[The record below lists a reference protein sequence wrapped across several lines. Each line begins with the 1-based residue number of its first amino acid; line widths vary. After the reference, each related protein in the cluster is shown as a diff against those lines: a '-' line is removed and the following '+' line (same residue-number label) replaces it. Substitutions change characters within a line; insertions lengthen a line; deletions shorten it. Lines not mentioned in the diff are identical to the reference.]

1 MGNIADLFS
10 RNKDYHTWKIQN
22 RETASNPVYSYV
34 NLDGTGKLLD
44 LLREENGQEKVRDVI
59 DKEITSKYINGQDA
73 VEEKV
78 ERGKFKAIRKSV
90 SALSLTKNSK
100 LEDLAKQIPTKQCWL
115 TNKRGGV
122 GETPFHLCFLKGTPE
137 HLEIARIFL
146 EVHPSMV
153 NDVYLED
160 EYRGESGLHLA
171 IAKGNLTAV
180 MLLVE
185 NGADVNQ
192 RATGEFFQPEDVK
205 QGKDRKQTNYEGYAY
220 YGEYPLS
227 FAACFQHT
235 DIYDYLIE
243 HDANPNNKDEFGNTV
258 LHMAVIYNQPKI
270 FRHAVKHWFKKAAE
284 FKNEAGL
291 TPLTLASK
299 LGRPEIFQEMLEIS
313 STRKWKYGNISCL
326 QYPLV
331 ALDSVGPYGKIDW
344 ESALMTIL
352 DGETDEHA
360 EMLEGPVMS
369 QLLREKWKTYA
380 ERRFWVRMVIAVIHL
395 ITITVAVYTRPDHDD
410 LLNLSG
416 SINVIRLIA
425 ESIMC
430 TMCVFSLVMEVKVVV
445 DLGLRSYI
453 RNCKYAPDNTIYT
466 LSCVLILICIPLRFT
481 RSVDAEEILLIIAV
495 PGTFCILLFFARGST
510 ITGPFVIMVYK
521 MLTRDM
527 VRFGIVYFFFC
538 VGFGL
543 GFSLLYRD
551 MKDQSIRQTSNT
563 ENKQF
568 ALERFSTWYE
578 TVMTLF
584 QMTFGEFKYEI
595 FNEAR
600 SPAITK
606 LIFAAFIILVPILL
620 LNMLIAMMGNTYHK
634 IRVKAEK
641 EWRKQ
646 RAKIIIVL
654 ERSFTRA
661 QLVVK
666 RDEYSDGCGSLVVI
680 RSGKDT
686 IENESKTII
695 DQDINR
701 YRQQEY
707 NKYKKRTTPSSTTRV
722 KPIINNHWSENT
734 YGINLNKNYIRMSY
748 V

>member
-1 MGNIADLFS
+1 MI
-10 RNKDYHTWKIQN
+10 
-22 RETASNPVYSYV
+22 V
-34 NLDGTGKLLD
+34 
-44 LLREENGQEKVRDVI
+44 
-59 DKEITSKYINGQDA
+59 DKITSEYIVGQDTT
-73 VEEKV
+73 EE
-78 ERGKFKAIRKSV
+78 ERELGQFRVISAAIQRSV
-90 SALSLTKNSK
+90 SALSLSK
-100 LEDLAKQIPTKQCWL
+100 RPTASQLPTKQCW
-115 TNKRGGV
+115 TANKRGGV
-122 GETPFHLCFLKGTPE
+122 GETPLHLCFLKGTPE

-146 EVHPSMV
+146 EVHPEMA
-153 NDVYLED
+153 NDVYLEN

-180 MLLVE
+180 KLLVE

-192 RATGEFFQPEDVK
+192 RAMGDFFQPEDVK

-243 HDANPNNKDEFGNTV
+243 NGANPDNKDVFGNTV

-270 FRHAVKHWFKKAAE
+270 YRHAVMHPSTKAFE
-284 FKNEAGL
+284 SKNQVGL

-313 STRKWKYGNISCL
+313 STRMWKFGDISCS

-331 ALDSVGPYGKIDW
+331 ALDSVGPYGKTDW

-416 SINVIRLIA
+416 SINVVRLIA
-425 ESIMC
+425 EIIMC
-430 TMCVFSLVMEVKVVV
+430 AICVFSLVMEVKVVV

-510 ITGPFVIMVYK
+510 ITGPFIIMVYK

-527 VRFGIVYFFFC
+527 VRFGIVYFLFC
-538 VGFGL
+538 VGFAL

-551 MKDQSIRQTSNT
+551 IEDQSISPTNFT

-568 ALERFSTWYE
+568 AIERFSTWYE

-584 QMTFGEFKYEI
+584 QMTFGEFKYET

-600 SPAITK
+600 NPAITK

-620 LNMLIAMMGNTYHK
+620 LNMLIAMMGNTYHN
-634 IRVKAEK
+634 IRVKSEK

-646 RAKIIIVL
+646 RAKIIIAL
-654 ERSFTRA
+654 ERSFSRA
-661 QLVVK
+661 QLLVK

-686 IENESKTII
+686 IDNERKLKKSK
-695 DQDINR
+695 
-701 YRQQEY
+701 
-707 NKYKKRTTPSSTTRV
+707 KKSKKKAKKKAKKRSLLDGNTVLPYTDSS
-722 KPIINNHWSENT
+722 
-734 YGINLNKNYIRMSY
+734 L
-748 V
+748 

>member
-1 MGNIADLFS
+1 MGNIAGLFN

-22 RETASNPVYSYV
+22 RETASNAVYSYV
-34 NLDGTGKLLD
+34 NLDGTGILLD
-44 LLREENGQEKVRDVI
+44 LLRDENGQKKVRDMI
-59 DKEITSKYINGQDA
+59 AKEITSGYITGED
-73 VEEKV
+73 EEQIEEQRKLGRFRV
-78 ERGKFKAIRKSV
+78 MSRAIQRSV
-90 SALSLTKNSK
+90 SALSLSRK
-100 LEDLAKQIPTKQCWL
+100 LNVEVTANQIKPQCWKE
-115 TNKRGGV
+115 NKRGGV
-122 GETPFHLCFLKGTPE
+122 GETSFHLCFLKGTPE

-146 EVHPSMV
+146 EVHPSMA
-153 NDVYLED
+153 NDVYLGD
-160 EYRGESGLHLA
+160 EYLGEGGLHLA
-171 IAKGNLTAV
+171 IAKGNLKAV
-180 MLLVE
+180 QLLVE

-192 RATGEFFQPEDVK
+192 RATGQFFQPEDVK
-205 QGKDRKQTNYEGYAY
+205 HGKDRKQTNYEGYAY

-243 HDANPNNKDEFGNTV
+243 HGADPNNKDEFGNTV
-258 LHMAVIYNQPKI
+258 LHMAVIHNQSKI
-270 FRHAVKHWFKKAAE
+270 YRHAVKHPFQKAVESKNKAE
-284 FKNEAGL
+284 L

-299 LGRPEIFQEMLEIS
+299 LGRPEIFQEMLELS
-313 STRKWKYGNISCL
+313 STRKWKYGNISCS
-326 QYPLV
+326 QYPLE
-331 ALDSVGPYGKIDW
+331 ALDSIDSDGKTDW

-380 ERRFWVRMVIAVIHL
+380 KKRFRVRMSIAVIHL
-395 ITITVAVYTRPDHDD
+395 ITITGAVYTRPDHDD

-416 SINVIRLIA
+416 STNL
-425 ESIMC
+425 
-430 TMCVFSLVMEVKVVV
+430 
-445 DLGLRSYI
+445 
-453 RNCKYAPDNTIYT
+453 KYAPDNTIYT

-481 RSVDAEEILLIIAV
+481 RSVDAEERLLIIAV

-510 ITGPFVIMVYK
+510 ITGPFVVMVYR

-527 VRFGIVYFFFC
+527 VRFGIVYIFFC
-538 VGFGL
+538 VGFCL

-551 MKDQSIRQTSNT
+551 IEDQSISQIDFT
-563 ENKQF
+563 EDKQF
-568 ALERFSTWYE
+568 AIERFSTWYE

-584 QMTFGEFKYEI
+584 QMTFGEFQYEI

-600 SPAITK
+600 SPEITK
-606 LIFAAFIILVPILL
+606 LIFTAFIILVPILL
-620 LNMLIAMMGNTYHK
+620 LNMLIAMMGNTYHN
-634 IRVKAEK
+634 IRVKSEK

-654 ERSFTRA
+654 ERSFSGA
-661 QLVVK
+661 QLLAN

-686 IENESKTII
+686 IENESKTTT

-701 YRQQEY
+701 YRQHDY
-707 NKYKKRTTPSSTTRV
+707 SKNKNRKTIRE
-722 KPIINNHWSENT
+722 KPLVNNYWNENT
-734 YGINLNKNYIRMSY
+734 YGINFSKNYMRWSL